1 MDKWPR
7 EIHMSYYEVIDMNY
21 ELLLTCLGVS
31 VLAGS
36 VSFIITYNVRQ
47 RILRRRLIN
56 KLGSMIDKYEHMR

>member
-1 MDKWPR
+1 
-7 EIHMSYYEVIDMNY
+7 MNY
-21 ELLLTCLGVS
+21 ELLLTCLGVA
-31 VLAGS
+31 VLTGS

>member
-1 MDKWPR
+1 
-7 EIHMSYYEVIDMNY
+7 MNY

-56 KLGSMIDKYEHMR
+56 KLGSMLDKYEHMR